1 VVGSLVPDDAE
12 HRTAAFSIAGH
23 LFQKHALEA
32 LETAGLPADLV
43 LSLRPVPSFPRG
55 RRLWYRGGRLRVGD
69 SLQVDLLPVFNL
81 QPVKSL
87 LAGLSCLCR
96 LLVWST
102 RHRGSDCVL
111 LAVNLSDPPGLFTWF
126 AARLSR
132 SRLVGWIL
140 DIHEPGQLVPDTL
153 LRHLD
158 VRLHRWLVPRLD
170 GLVVVAD
177 QIARDFAPGRPYLRI
192 EGGVDGRRFAVAPQR
207 PSPDDGTRPLRML
220 FAGSLEPFNGVDL
233 LLESLA
239 LLGSGVELTV
249 AGAGS
254 LEERVRSTAARDPRL
269 RFLGMLPADEL
280 PAVYGRSD
288 LLLNIRPTRD
298 LTTRYYFPSKLI
310 EYLASGCPT
319 LSTCTGHVE
328 EELGGFLFLLRDET
342 PQGLAS
348 RVREIAATPAAERE
362 RLGRRA
368 RQYVLEEKS
377 WEAQGR
383 RLADYLR
390 QVAVGLSSGTRP
402 ANPAAPRPV
411 TADPPPPSR

>member
-1 VVGSLVPDDAE
+1 
-12 HRTAAFSIAGH
+12 
-23 LFQKHALEA
+23 
-32 LETAGLPADLV
+32 
-43 LSLRPVPSFPRG
+43 
-55 RRLWYRGGRLRVGD
+55 
-69 SLQVDLLPVFNL
+69 
-81 QPVKSL
+81 
-87 LAGLSCLCR
+87 
-96 LLVWST
+96 
-102 RHRGSDCVL
+102 
-111 LAVNLSDPPGLFTWF
+111 
-126 AARLSR
+126 
-132 SRLVGWIL
+132 
-140 DIHEPGQLVPDTL
+140 
-153 LRHLD
+153 
-158 VRLHRWLVPRLD
+158 
-170 GLVVVAD
+170 
-177 QIARDFAPGRPYLRI
+177 
-192 EGGVDGRRFAVAPQR
+192 
-207 PSPDDGTRPLRML
+207 ML

-390 QVAVGLSSGTRP
+390 QVAEGLSSGTRP

-411 TADPPPPSR
+411 TADLPPPSR